1 MLEPHP
7 MSAAGT
13 VEPTDSSGAPGAPG
27 APGTDLPS
35 APDGSAPRLAWHHV
49 PAQAV
54 ADYWQSD
61 LKQGLTAAAA
71 TERLE
76 RVGPNS
82 LPEAPPEPWWKKLVA
97 QVSDFTVLALVGAA
111 AIAGGLGLFAPLPG
125 ASFVERFGDS
135 LAILAIVV
143 INAVLG
149 IAQEKRA
156 EKAMDALRQMAA
168 PLARVLR
175 GGKPVEIAAAELVPG
190 DVVLVEDGDRIA
202 ADVRIVSGHDLEAE
216 EAALTGESMPVS
228 KEADARLERDTAL
241 AERRTMLFLGTK
253 IARGRGRGIVA
264 NTGVHT
270 ELGAIAGMLAR
281 VKPEETPLEKALD
294 AFGKRVVLGCIV
306 ISALVFVAGM
316 ALSHQT
322 ARELFLVAVALAVA
336 AIPEGLPAVTTIV
349 LALGTQRMARRH
361 ALVRRLPAVETLG
374 SVQVICTD
382 KTGTL
387 TQNAMTVRETWAG
400 SVRYVVTG
408 TARRLDGSVATA
420 EGRVI
425 EPGFSGD
432 HDHDLRRLAEAAA
445 FSRGAHLSD
454 GPDGTFDI
462 QGDPT
467 DAAMLILARRTGM
480 VANGH
485 VLGEQPFTSQRRM
498 ASVLVQ
504 VQGTGVRAYV
514 RGALEAVLERST
526 HTYLDNQRVA
536 IDDTHR
542 QALHSQASTWADGT
556 MRVIALA
563 RRDGF
568 DMPIG
573 PCAPHASWEEH
584 LTLIGLV
591 AIVDPPRP
599 EVIPA
604 IAEARAAGIRT
615 MMITGDHPATARA
628 IAVEIGLW
636 EEGDLILTGHDLDS
650 MDQQRVEEQIGRVR
664 VVARATAEH
673 KLRIVTALKSRGI
686 LCAMTGDGVN
696 DAPAVKAASIGI
708 AMGKAG
714 TDVTKEAASLVLSDD
729 NYATIIAAVEEGRT
743 IYANIRKFIIFLLSS
758 NAGAVLFVLAA
769 ALLGWESPL
778 APIQILWINLITNGL
793 PALALGVDPREP
805 NQMKQPPRKPGGAI
819 LDLHDYLEMVG
830 VGLVMAATA
839 VYVFLRAMKD
849 PHHAAS
855 TEELSHARAMVFAIL
870 AIGPLFYSFACR
882 SERSLLM
889 EQGLFT
895 NRALIGAA
903 LIGIALEA
911 VAIYTPALHPLFK
924 TASLTAGDVGL
935 VFAMSMLPF
944 LYAELRKLFTKL
956 TSR

>member
-1 MLEPHP
+1 

-13 VEPTDSSGAPGAPG
+13 VENESPGAAGSP
-27 APGTDLPS
+27 LPS
-35 APDGSAPRLAWHHV
+35 APDGAAPRLAWHHV

-54 ADYWQSD
+54 ADYWQSN
-61 LKQGLTAAAA
+61 LETGLTSKDAKL
-71 TERLE
+71 RLE
-76 RVGPNS
+76 RVGPNA
-82 LPEAPPEPWWKKLVA
+82 LPEAPPEPWWRKLVA
-97 QVSDFTVLALVGAA
+97 QVSDFTVLALLGAA

-156 EKAMDALRQMAA
+156 EKAMDALRQMAV
-168 PLARVLR
+168 PLARALR
-175 GGKPVEIAAAELVPG
+175 DGKPREVPAAELVPG
-190 DVVLVEDGDRIA
+190 DVVLIEDGDRIA
-202 ADVRIVSGHDLEAE
+202 ADVRIVSGNDLEAE
-216 EAALTGESMPVS
+216 EAALTGESVPVQ
-228 KEADARLERDTAL
+228 KEAHAQLERDTAL

-253 IARGRGRGIVA
+253 IARGRGVGIVA

-281 VKPEETPLEKALD
+281 VEPEETPLEKALD
-294 AFGKRVVLGCIV
+294 AFGKRVVIGCIV
-306 ISALVFVAGM
+306 ISALVFAAGM

-349 LALGTQRMARRH
+349 LALGTQRMAKRN

-387 TQNAMTVRETWAG
+387 TQNAMTVREAWAG
-400 SVRYVVTG
+400 SVRYTVTG
-408 TARRLDGSVATA
+408 AARRLDGVIATA
-420 EGRVI
+420 DGRIVD
-425 EPGFSGD
+425 PGFAADS
-432 HDHDLRRLAEAAA
+432 DHDLRRLVEVATFAC
-445 FSRGAHLSD
+445 GAHVSGGDEALEV
-454 GPDGTFDI
+454 

-467 DAAMLILARRTGM
+467 DAAMLILARRAGLS
-480 VANGH
+480 ANGKL
-485 VLGEQPFTSQRRM
+485 LGEQPFTSQRRM

-504 VQGTGVRAYV
+504 VQASTVRAYV
-514 RGALEAVLERST
+514 RGALEAVLERTT
-526 HTYLDNQRVA
+526 HTYLNGQRVA
-536 IDDTHR
+536 IEDAHKEALLQ
-542 QALHSQASTWADGT
+542 QARTWADAT

-573 PCAPHASWEEH
+573 PCSPHAGWEEH
-584 LTLIGLV
+584 LTLVGLV

-636 EEGDLILTGHDLDS
+636 EEGDLILTGHELDS
-650 MDQQRVEEQIGRVR
+650 MDQQRVEEQIDRVR

-673 KLRIVTALKSRGI
+673 KLRIVSALKARGM

-714 TDVTKEAASLVLSDD
+714 TDVTKEAAALVLSDD

-758 NAGAVLFVLAA
+758 NTGAVLFVLAA

-793 PALALGVDPREP
+793 PALALGVDPSEP

-819 LDLHDYLEMVG
+819 LNLHDYVEMIG

-839 VYVFLRAMKD
+839 VFVFLRAMKD

-855 TEELSHARAMVFAIL
+855 PGELAHARAMVFAIL
-870 AIGPLFYSFACR
+870 AVGPLFYSFACR
-882 SERSLLM
+882 SERALLV

-903 LIGIALEA
+903 LVGVALEA
-911 VAIYTPALHPLFK
+911 VTLYTPALRPLFK
-924 TASLTAGDVGL
+924 TAPLSAGDVAL
-935 VFAMSMLPF
+935 VFAMSVLPF
-944 LYAELRKLFTKL
+944 AYAELRKLLTKL

>member
-1 MLEPHP
+1 

-13 VEPTDSSGAPGAPG
+13 VEPTDSPTAARSG
-27 APGTDLPS
+27 LPS
-35 APDGSAPRLAWHHV
+35 APDGNAPRLAWHHV

-61 LKQGLTAAAA
+61 LKLGLTAAAA
-71 TERLE
+71 KERLE

-82 LPEAPPEPWWKKLVA
+82 LPEEPPEPWWKKLVA
-97 QVSDFTVLALVGAA
+97 QVSDFTVLALLGAA
-111 AIAGGLGLFAPLPG
+111 AIAGGLGLFVPLPG
-125 ASFVERFGDS
+125 STFVERFGDS
-135 LAILAIVV
+135 IAILAIVV

-149 IAQEKRA
+149 IVQERRA
-156 EKAMDALRQMAA
+156 EKAMDALRQMVA

-175 GGKPVEIAAAELVPG
+175 DGKPVELAAVELVPG
-190 DVVLVEDGDRIA
+190 DIVLIEDGDRIG
-202 ADVRIVSGHDLEAE
+202 ADVRLISGHDLEVE
-216 EAALTGESMPVS
+216 EAALTGESVPVS
-228 KEADARLERDTAL
+228 KEAEVQLERGTAL

-253 IARGRGRGIVA
+253 VARGRGRGIVA

-281 VKPEETPLEKALD
+281 VKPEKTPLEKALD
-294 AFGKRVVLGCIV
+294 AFGKRVVIGCIV

-349 LALGTQRMARRH
+349 LALGTQRMAKRN

-400 SVRYVVTG
+400 SIRYIVTG
-408 TARRLDGSVATA
+408 AARKLEGSVATA
-420 EGRVI
+420 DGRVV
-425 EPGFSGD
+425 EPGCANDS
-432 HDHDLRRLAEAAA
+432 DHDLRRLAEAAA
-445 FSRGAHLSD
+445 FARGAHLSD
-454 GPDGTFDI
+454 GADGTFEV
-462 QGDPT
+462 QGDAT
-467 DAAMLILARRTGM
+467 DAAMLIFARRTGIN
-480 VANGH
+480 ANGH

-504 VQGTGVRAYV
+504 VQATSVRSYV
-514 RGALEAVLERST
+514 RGALEAVLERTT
-526 HTYLDNQRVA
+526 HTFHDGQRVDLDESHKEA
-536 IDDTHR
+536 LLA
-542 QALHSQASTWADGT
+542 QARTWADAT

-573 PCAPHASWEEH
+573 PCTPNASWEEH
-584 LTLIGLV
+584 LTLVGLV

-628 IAVEIGLW
+628 IAIEIGLW
-636 EEGDLILTGHDLDS
+636 EEGDLILTGHDLDA
-650 MDQQRVEEQIGRVR
+650 MDQQRVEEQVDRVR

-673 KLRIVTALKSRGI
+673 KLRIVMALRARGI

-708 AMGKAG
+708 AMGKTG
-714 TDVTKEAASLVLSDD
+714 TDVTKEAAALVLSDD

-758 NAGAVLFVLAA
+758 NTGAVLFVLAS

-793 PALALGVDPREP
+793 PALALGVDPREK
-805 NQMKQPPRKPGGAI
+805 NQMQQPPRKPGGAI
-819 LDLHDYLEMVG
+819 LGLHDYLEMIG
-830 VGLVMAATA
+830 VGAVMAATA
-839 VYVFLRAMKD
+839 IYVFLRSMKD

-855 TEELSHARAMVFAIL
+855 AEELAHARAMVFAIL
-870 AIGPLFYSFACR
+870 AVGPLFYSFACR
-882 SERSLLM
+882 SERALLV

-903 LIGIALEA
+903 LIGVVLEA
-911 VAIYTPALHPLFK
+911 VTIYTPGLRPLFK
-924 TASLTAGDVGL
+924 TSALTGGDVAL
-935 VFAMSMLPF
+935 VFAMSILPF
-944 LYAELRKLFTKL
+944 IYAELRKLSKRLF
-956 TSR
+956 SR